1 MILIALNYIIAG
13 IIGIVIYQI
22 ICMIVYIIT
31 NEDDNVMSIMGI
43 LVPFV
48 IWSCAIRP
56 IVYNLV
62 LSYYRKNYNCYRFCY
77 TTQNGTKDKT
87 LGIFYANA
95 KNMKDISQNEKDKY
109 YVELVKNGKNF
120 KSIPYKGDVYKNQ
133 ERFKGLDMN
142 LFKNR

>member
-1 MILIALNYIIAG
+1 MALNYIIASIVG
-13 IIGIVIYQI
+13 IIIYQI

-31 NEDDNVMSIMGI
+31 NEDDNVMSIMGM

-48 IWSCAIRP
+48 VWSYAIQP
-56 IVYNLV
+56 IVYKLA

-77 TTQNGTKDKT
+77 TMQDGTKDKA

-95 KNMKDISQNEKDKY
+95 KNIKDISQNKNDKY
-109 YVELVKNGKNF
+109 YVELIRSGKDF

-133 ERFKGLDMN
+133 ENFKGWDMN
-142 LFKNR
+142 LFKNCE